1 MSDPT
6 PADGQPNADA
16 PTPDEP
22 TADAG
27 DAETAAIEPETIV
40 VLEPTPR
47 PKRRGLIAVLI
58 IIGIIVVLAIVAV
71 IAESLARQQASAL
84 IADQVRSALQLE
96 PDHPVEVTIEGASVL
111 WQAANGRLDAV
122 TAEAPDVAFG
132 ELVGDLTLIA
142 EGTPLDVT
150 QPTDSVQAVYRVA
163 ESDVAAIA
171 GFLAGTVVNDVQLD
185 EREIRF
191 QTAFSFFGVD
201 FSVGLGVTPSVQD
214 GQLAFTPSSVVLGDE
229 RLDAADLQQQFGPIV
244 DPLLT
249 SQLFC
254 VAQYLP
260 QALDLT
266 AVQVGDE
273 QLVVVFGARGVALG
287 GPEFSTLGTCG
298 E

>member
-298 E
+298 